1 MPFGTLSR
9 THWLPA
15 QFENGPLRSL
25 SVSSA
30 LLGATN
36 EKLHFLS
43 SLREPQGPAANTNP
57 TAALSA
63 MFQDSLADGQGANIL
78 PHARC

>member
-57 TAALSA
+57 TAAGPA
-63 MFQDSLADGQGANIL
+63 VQGML
-78 PHARC
+78 VQCQRERS